1 MKKLF
6 CEGFTA
12 LDVAEPL
19 MSFDAG
25 TASAEARDLMIE
37 RGSIIAGVRKDG
49 FVAGYMEIP
58 DLDGGTCG
66 GAIQPIEE
74 GSIVPQTASLRNV
87 IAVLA
92 GHPYCFVSYLGV
104 VDSVVTRN
112 DLQKPP
118 VRMWLFGMITILEM
132 YITRSIEERFPN
144 GTWKSM
150 LSRGRLEKAREIQEE
165 RRRRNQYARLLDC
178 LQVTD
183 KAQILMKDPAARE
196 DLSMSSRKEGEKAVK
211 QFESLRNNLAHT
223 QDIIT
228 YDWESIVAM
237 AERLDRIMTR
247 I

>member
-19 MSFDAG
+19 MSFDRG
-25 TASAEARDLMIE
+25 TAAVEARDLMIE
-37 RGSIIAGVRKDG
+37 RGAIIAGVREDG
-49 FVAGYMEIP
+49 FVTGYMEIP
-58 DLDGGTCG
+58 DLDRGTCG
-66 GAIQPIEE
+66 NAIQPIED
-74 GSIVPQTASLRNV
+74 GSIVPQTASLRDV

-132 YITRSIEERFPN
+132 YITRSVEERFPD

-150 LSRGRLEKAREIQEE
+150 LSKGRLAKALQVQEE
-165 RRRRNQYARLLDC
+165 RRRRNQFARLLDC

-183 KAQILMKDPAARE
+183 KAQILLKDEAARE
-196 DLSMSSRKEGEKAVK
+196 DLGVSSRKEGERTVK
-211 QFESLRNNLAHT
+211 QFESLRNNLAHA

-237 AERLDRIMTR
+237 AARLDRILTR